1 MKRLLS
7 IGNLEKIQSKPGFDF
22 DLFYPFNLI
31 ALIASIKFD
40 LGIFKFH
47 LAEMEYSISFYLAF
61 NTYIAAVL
69 KLFLAIVI
77 VSMMANRYSYG
88 TTETKLI
95 DGMSKEDLFNLS
107 F

>member
-7 IGNLEKIQSKPGFDF
+7 IELQKIKQSKPGFDF

-47 LAEMEYSISFYLAF
+47 LAEMEYSIS
-61 NTYIAAVL
+61 
-69 KLFLAIVI
+69 LFGISI
-77 VSMMANRYSYG
+77 
-88 TTETKLI
+88 LI
-95 DGMSKEDLFNLS
+95 LRPF
-107 F
+107 